1 MFIIIASNFVLS
13 ILFAQTVFHINLYL
27 LFSTF
32 FTKKVCYRPEL
43 LLIYCKIAA
52 DICYSFTVSI
62 MKSYFLVILCYKHLA
77 VKNLSIYMLETSVTM
92 GIIKGTFAFMITLE
106 RFISV
111 FFPIHYRNNRRKIP
125 FYWIII
131 PILGHIL
138 FDHFIMFCFCGNV
151 REVPLDCD
159 NFQCTF
165 NKCYQR
171 FWETRDQVVF
181 SLIEIMSVLF
191 FVRLYIWKRTS
202 RRLSK
207 VTQIALLDSLI
218 YLFFNVIPIILYS
231 HFSPTSVKVNYPP
244 ITISRNAGSVIES
257 IILWRLLKAKKKVTP
272 NKYISG
278 NL

>member
-52 DICYSFTVSI
+52 DICYSFTGWFEHLWIKFLDFFSVSI

-207 VTQIALLDSLI
+207 VSSESLS
-218 YLFFNVIPIILYS
+218 L
-231 HFSPTSVKVNYPP
+231 
-244 ITISRNAGSVIES
+244 
-257 IILWRLLKAKKKVTP
+257 TP
-272 NKYISG
+272 F
-278 NL
+278 